1 MSKRREVQNR
11 LSMLDEIDGIMV
23 AMKNL
28 ALLEARKLET
38 FLATQRRAVSGIE
51 AAAQDFLNFYPQA
64 AAHTGDMR
72 QLLLVIG
79 SERGFCGDFNETLL
93 EPIALAMRREGTL
106 LVAVGRRLAAK
117 LQDDKRI
124 AAFDETTSHSTDKTT
139 SHSTRSANNT
149 DQVAGYR
156 LPKSVSRVA
165 GYIEGPSVAEEVQ
178 ATLVRLAKVL
188 GGLQQRPEAAWRLS
202 ALYHD
207 DESGEP
213 RIRQL
218 LPLAAPTGKPA
229 YPRAPLLNLEPAQFL
244 SQLTDQYFYAAL
256 HEVFYASLM
265 AENRKRLEHMDSAIR
280 RLEKDE
286 AKLRLRYNA
295 LRQEEIIEEIEIIM
309 LSAEALSD

>member
-28 ALLEARKLET
+28 ALLEAHKLET

-51 AAAQDFLNFYPQA
+51 TAAQDFLHFYPQTLV
-64 AAHTGDMR
+64 HTDGMS

-79 SERGFCGDFNETLL
+79 SERGFCGGFNETLL
-93 EPIALAMRREGTL
+93 GPIAVAAQQEDTL
-106 LVAVGRRLAAK
+106 LVAVGRRLGAK

-124 AAFDETTSHSTDKTT
+124 TAF
-139 SHSTRSANNT
+139 
-149 DQVAGYR
+149 V
-156 LPKSVSRVA
+156 
-165 GYIEGPSVAEEVQ
+165 EGPSVADEVPP
-178 ATLVRLAKVL
+178 ALVRLARVL
-188 GGLQQRPEAAWRLS
+188 GELQQRPEAAWRLS

-207 DESGEP
+207 DESGKP
-213 RIRQL
+213 RMRQL
-218 LPLAAPTGKPA
+218 LPLAAPTGKSAHPH
-229 YPRAPLLNLEPAQFL
+229 APLLNLEPARFL
-244 SQLTDQYFYAAL
+244 SQLTSQYFYAAL

-265 AENRKRLEHMDSAIR
+265 AENRRRLEHMENAIR

-309 LSAEALSD
+309 LSAEVLSGKENSDGCRRNPVL

>member
-11 LSMLDEIDGIMV
+11 LSMLGEIDGIMV

-51 AAAQDFLNFYPQA
+51 TAAQDFLNFYPQA
-64 AAHTGDMR
+64 SARTDGMQ

-93 EPIALAMRREGTL
+93 TPIALAAQQEGTL
-106 LVAVGRRLAAK
+106 LVAVGRRLGAK

-124 AAFDETTSHSTDKTT
+124 AAF
-139 SHSTRSANNT
+139 
-149 DQVAGYR
+149 V
-156 LPKSVSRVA
+156 
-165 GYIEGPSVAEEVQ
+165 EGPSVADEVPP
-178 ATLVRLAKVL
+178 ALMRLAKVL
-188 GGLQQRPEAAWRLS
+188 GELQQRPEAAWRLS

-218 LPLAAPTGKPA
+218 LPLATPTGKSA
-229 YPRAPLLNLEPAQFL
+229 HSHAPLLNLEPARFL
-244 SQLTDQYFYAAL
+244 SQLTSQYFYAAL
-256 HEVFYASLM
+256 HEIFYASLM
-265 AENRKRLEHMDSAIR
+265 AENRKRLEHMENAIR

-309 LSAEALSD
+309 LSAEALSGKENSDGSRHDAVLQDDAKRSMPNLRLST

>member
-11 LSMLDEIDGIMV
+11 LATLDEIDGIMV

-28 ALLEARKLET
+28 ALLETHKLAT
-38 FLATQRRAVSGIE
+38 FLATQRRAVNNIE
-51 AAAQDFLNFYPQA
+51 AAAGDFLSFYPQA
-64 AAHTGDMR
+64 PARTDGMR

-79 SERGFCGDFNETLL
+79 SERGLCGDFNETLL
-93 EPIALAMRREGTL
+93 EPLAAAAQQTDTL

-124 AAFDETTSHSTDKTT
+124 AAF
-139 SHSTRSANNT
+139 
-149 DQVAGYR
+149 V
-156 LPKSVSRVA
+156 
-165 GYIEGPSVAEEVQ
+165 EGPGVAEEVP
-178 ATLVRLAKVL
+178 AALVRLAGVL
-188 GGLQQRPEAAWRLS
+188 GELQQQRPEEAWRIG

-207 DESGEP
+207 DESGEV
-213 RIRQL
+213 RVRQL
-218 LPLAAPTGKPA
+218 LPLAAPTRKPV
-229 YPRAPLLNLEPAQFL
+229 YSHAPLLNLEPAQFL

-309 LSAEALSD
+309 LSAEALSG

>member
-1 MSKRREVQNR
+1 MGKRREVQGR
-11 LSMLDEIDGIMV
+11 LAMLDEIDGIMV

-28 ALLEARKLET
+28 ALLEAHKLAV

-51 AAAQDFLNFYPQA
+51 TAAQDFLCFYPQSLA
-64 AAHTGDMR
+64 RTEGAQ

-93 EPIALAMRREGTL
+93 GPIALAAQREGTL

-124 AAFDETTSHSTDKTT
+124 AAF
-139 SHSTRSANNT
+139 
-149 DQVAGYR
+149 V
-156 LPKSVSRVA
+156 
-165 GYIEGPSVAEEVQ
+165 EGPSVAEEVQ
-178 ATLVRLAKVL
+178 ATLVQLAKVL
-188 GGLQQRPEAAWRLS
+188 GELQQRPEVAWRLS

-213 RIRQL
+213 RTRQL
-218 LPLAAPTGKPA
+218 LPLAAPTGKST
-229 YPRAPLLNLEPAQFL
+229 YSHAPLLNLEPARFL

-265 AENRKRLEHMDSAIR
+265 AENRKRLEHMDNAIR

-309 LSAEALSD
+309 LSAEALSG

>member
-28 ALLEARKLET
+28 ALLEAHKLET
-38 FLATQRRAVSGIE
+38 FLATQRRAVNGIE
-51 AAAQDFLNFYPQA
+51 TAAQDFLSSYPQA
-64 AAHTGDMR
+64 VHTDDT
-72 QLLLVIG
+72 QHLLLVIG

-93 EPIALAMRREGTL
+93 EPIALAAQQEGTL

-117 LQDDKRI
+117 LQGDKRI
-124 AAFDETTSHSTDKTT
+124 AALVD
-139 SHSTRSANNT
+139 
-149 DQVAGYR
+149 
-156 LPKSVSRVA
+156 
-165 GYIEGPSVAEEVQ
+165 GPSVADEVPP
-178 ATLVRLAKVL
+178 TLVRLTKVL
-188 GGLQQRPEAAWRLS
+188 GELQQRPEAAWRLS

-207 DESGEP
+207 DESGAP

-218 LPLAAPTGKPA
+218 LPLAAPTGKSA
-229 YPRAPLLNLEPAQFL
+229 HSHAPLLNLEPARFL

-265 AENRKRLEHMDSAIR
+265 AENRKRLEHMENAIR

-309 LSAEALSD
+309 LSAETLSGKESLDGGRRDPIL